1 MEDNNIT
8 ETTSKTKNNNTKNNN
23 TKNNTQ
29 NNNTQNSDIK
39 NINIKNNNTENN
51 PSATA
56 ERFDLEAAL
65 ARLEDIA
72 GILEK
77 QDTPLRDAL
86 DVYSEG
92 VKLIKECRDN
102 LCDVEKEMIV
112 LSKEGENDI

>member
-1 MEDNNIT
+1 ME
-8 ETTSKTKNNNTKNNN
+8 
-23 TKNNTQ
+23 
-29 NNNTQNSDIK
+29 
-39 NINIKNNNTENN
+39 NNTEKNIIQTDN
-51 PSATA
+51 TEKSDSTA

-72 GILEK
+72 GVLEK

-112 LSKEGENDI
+112 LSKEGENDV

>member
-1 MEDNNIT
+1 MTDNNT
-8 ETTSKTKNNNTKNNN
+8 GNDSME
-23 TKNNTQ
+23 
-29 NNNTQNSDIK
+29 
-39 NINIKNNNTENN
+39 NNTEMNITQTNN
-51 PSATA
+51 IEKGDSTA

-112 LSKEGENDI
+112 LSKEGENDV

>member
-1 MEDNNIT
+1 MTDNNT
-8 ETTSKTKNNNTKNNN
+8 GNDSME
-23 TKNNTQ
+23 
-29 NNNTQNSDIK
+29 
-39 NINIKNNNTENN
+39 NNTEMNIIQTNN
-51 PSATA
+51 TEKGDSTA

-65 ARLEDIA
+65 ARLEHIA

-112 LSKEGENDI
+112 LSKEGENDV

>member
-1 MEDNNIT
+1 ME
-8 ETTSKTKNNNTKNNN
+8 
-23 TKNNTQ
+23 
-29 NNNTQNSDIK
+29 
-39 NINIKNNNTENN
+39 NNTEMNIIQTNN
-51 PSATA
+51 TEKGDSTA

-92 VKLIKECRDN
+92 VKRIKECRDN

-112 LSKEGENDI
+112 LSKEGENDV

>member
-1 MEDNNIT
+1 MTDNNT
-8 ETTSKTKNNNTKNNN
+8 GNDSMG
-23 TKNNTQ
+23 
-29 NNNTQNSDIK
+29 
-39 NINIKNNNTENN
+39 NNTEMNIIQTNN
-51 PSATA
+51 TEKGDSTA

-112 LSKEGENDI
+112 LSKEGENDV

>member
-1 MEDNNIT
+1 ME
-8 ETTSKTKNNNTKNNN
+8 
-23 TKNNTQ
+23 
-29 NNNTQNSDIK
+29 
-39 NINIKNNNTENN
+39 NNTEMNITQINN
-51 PSATA
+51 TEKGDSTA

-112 LSKEGENDI
+112 LSKEGENDV

>member
-1 MEDNNIT
+1 MTDNNT
-8 ETTSKTKNNNTKNNN
+8 GNDSME
-23 TKNNTQ
+23 
-29 NNNTQNSDIK
+29 
-39 NINIKNNNTENN
+39 NNTEMNITQTNN
-51 PSATA
+51 TEKGDSTA
-56 ERFDLEAAL
+56 ERFDLEAEL

-112 LSKEGENDI
+112 LSKEGENDV

>member
-1 MEDNNIT
+1 MG
-8 ETTSKTKNNNTKNNN
+8 
-23 TKNNTQ
+23 
-29 NNNTQNSDIK
+29 
-39 NINIKNNNTENN
+39 NNTEMNIIQTNN
-51 PSATA
+51 TEKGDSTA

-112 LSKEGENDI
+112 LSKEGENDV

>member
-1 MEDNNIT
+1 MTDNNT
-8 ETTSKTKNNNTKNNN
+8 GNDSME
-23 TKNNTQ
+23 
-29 NNNTQNSDIK
+29 
-39 NINIKNNNTENN
+39 NNTEMNIIQTNN
-51 PSATA
+51 TEKGDSTA

-112 LSKEGENDI
+112 LSKEWENDV

>member
-1 MEDNNIT
+1 MTDNNT
-8 ETTSKTKNNNTKNNN
+8 GNDSME
-23 TKNNTQ
+23 
-29 NNNTQNSDIK
+29 
-39 NINIKNNNTENN
+39 NNTEINIIQTNN
-51 PSATA
+51 TEKGDSTA

-112 LSKEGENDI
+112 LSKEGENDV

>member
-1 MEDNNIT
+1 MTDNNT
-8 ETTSKTKNNNTKNNN
+8 GNDSME
-23 TKNNTQ
+23 
-29 NNNTQNSDIK
+29 
-39 NINIKNNNTENN
+39 NNTEMNIIQTNN
-51 PSATA
+51 TEKGDSTA

-65 ARLEDIA
+65 VRLEDIA

-112 LSKEGENDI
+112 LSKEGENDV

>member
-1 MEDNNIT
+1 MTDNNT
-8 ETTSKTKNNNTKNNN
+8 GNDSME
-23 TKNNTQ
+23 
-29 NNNTQNSDIK
+29 
-39 NINIKNNNTENN
+39 NNTEMNIIQTNN
-51 PSATA
+51 TEKGDSTA

-72 GILEK
+72 GTLEK

-112 LSKEGENDI
+112 LSKEGENDV

>member
-1 MEDNNIT
+1 MTDNKTGNDSME
-8 ETTSKTKNNNTKNNN
+8 
-23 TKNNTQ
+23 
-29 NNNTQNSDIK
+29 
-39 NINIKNNNTENN
+39 NNTEMNIIQTNN
-51 PSATA
+51 TEKGDSTA

-112 LSKEGENDI
+112 LSKEGENDV

>member
-1 MEDNNIT
+1 MTDNNT
-8 ETTSKTKNNNTKNNN
+8 GNDSME
-23 TKNNTQ
+23 
-29 NNNTQNSDIK
+29 
-39 NINIKNNNTENN
+39 NNTEMNIIQTNN
-51 PSATA
+51 TEKGDSTA
-56 ERFDLEAAL
+56 ERFDLEVAL

-112 LSKEGENDI
+112 LSKEGENDV

>member
-1 MEDNNIT
+1 MTDNNT
-8 ETTSKTKNNNTKNNN
+8 GNDSME
-23 TKNNTQ
+23 
-29 NNNTQNSDIK
+29 
-39 NINIKNNNTENN
+39 NNTEMNIIQTNN
-51 PSATA
+51 TEKGDSTA

-112 LSKEGENDI
+112 LSKEGENDV

>member
-1 MEDNNIT
+1 MTDNNT
-8 ETTSKTKNNNTKNNN
+8 GNDSME
-23 TKNNTQ
+23 
-29 NNNTQNSDIK
+29 
-39 NINIKNNNTENN
+39 NNTEMNITQTNN
-51 PSATA
+51 TEKGDSIA

-112 LSKEGENDI
+112 LSKEGENDV

>member
-1 MEDNNIT
+1 ME
-8 ETTSKTKNNNTKNNN
+8 
-23 TKNNTQ
+23 
-29 NNNTQNSDIK
+29 
-39 NINIKNNNTENN
+39 NNTEMNIIQTNN
-51 PSATA
+51 TEKGDSTA
-56 ERFDLEAAL
+56 ECFDLEAAL

-112 LSKEGENDI
+112 LSKEGENDV

>member
-1 MEDNNIT
+1 MTDNNT
-8 ETTSKTKNNNTKNNN
+8 GNDSME
-23 TKNNTQ
+23 
-29 NNNTQNSDIK
+29 
-39 NINIKNNNTENN
+39 NNTEMNIIQTNN
-51 PSATA
+51 TEKGDSTA

-112 LSKEGENDI
+112 LSKEGENGV

>member
-1 MEDNNIT
+1 ME
-8 ETTSKTKNNNTKNNN
+8 
-23 TKNNTQ
+23 
-29 NNNTQNSDIK
+29 
-39 NINIKNNNTENN
+39 NNTEMNIIQTNN
-51 PSATA
+51 TEKGDSTA

-92 VKLIKECRDN
+92 VKLIKVCRDN

-112 LSKEGENDI
+112 LSKEGENDV

>member
-1 MEDNNIT
+1 MTDNNT
-8 ETTSKTKNNNTKNNN
+8 GNDSME
-23 TKNNTQ
+23 
-29 NNNTQNSDIK
+29 
-39 NINIKNNNTENN
+39 NNTEMNITQTNN
-51 PSATA
+51 TEKGDSTA

-77 QDTPLRDAL
+77 QDTLLRDAL

-112 LSKEGENDI
+112 LSKEGENDV

>member
-1 MEDNNIT
+1 MTDNNT
-8 ETTSKTKNNNTKNNN
+8 GNDSME
-23 TKNNTQ
+23 
-29 NNNTQNSDIK
+29 
-39 NINIKNNNTENN
+39 NNTEMNITQINN
-51 PSATA
+51 TEKGDSTA

-112 LSKEGENDI
+112 LSKEGENDV

>member
-1 MEDNNIT
+1 MTDNNT
-8 ETTSKTKNNNTKNNN
+8 GNDRME
-23 TKNNTQ
+23 
-29 NNNTQNSDIK
+29 
-39 NINIKNNNTENN
+39 NNTEMNIIQTNN
-51 PSATA
+51 TEKGDSTA

-112 LSKEGENDI
+112 LSKEGENDV

>member
-1 MEDNNIT
+1 MENNTEKNIT
-8 ETTSKTKNNNTKNNN
+8 QT
-23 TKNNTQ
+23 
-29 NNNTQNSDIK
+29 
-39 NINIKNNNTENN
+39 NNTENN
-51 PSATA
+51 KSTA

-112 LSKEGENDI
+112 LSKEGENGV

>member
-1 MEDNNIT
+1 MNINLTDNNT
-8 ETTSKTKNNNTKNNN
+8 GNDSME
-23 TKNNTQ
+23 
-29 NNNTQNSDIK
+29 
-39 NINIKNNNTENN
+39 NNTEMNITQTNN
-51 PSATA
+51 TEKGDSTA

-112 LSKEGENDI
+112 LSKEGENDV

>member
-1 MEDNNIT
+1 MTDNNT
-8 ETTSKTKNNNTKNNN
+8 GNDSME
-23 TKNNTQ
+23 
-29 NNNTQNSDIK
+29 
-39 NINIKNNNTENN
+39 NNTEMNIIQTNN
-51 PSATA
+51 TEKGDSTA

-112 LSKEGENDI
+112 LSKEGEDDV

>member
-1 MEDNNIT
+1 ME
-8 ETTSKTKNNNTKNNN
+8 
-23 TKNNTQ
+23 
-29 NNNTQNSDIK
+29 
-39 NINIKNNNTENN
+39 NNTEKNIIQTNN
-51 PSATA
+51 TEKSDSTA

-112 LSKEGENDI
+112 LSKEGENDV

>member
-1 MEDNNIT
+1 MTDNNT
-8 ETTSKTKNNNTKNNN
+8 GYDSME
-23 TKNNTQ
+23 
-29 NNNTQNSDIK
+29 
-39 NINIKNNNTENN
+39 NNTEMNIIQTNN
-51 PSATA
+51 TEKGDSTA

-112 LSKEGENDI
+112 LSKEGENDV

>member
-1 MEDNNIT
+1 ME
-8 ETTSKTKNNNTKNNN
+8 
-23 TKNNTQ
+23 
-29 NNNTQNSDIK
+29 
-39 NINIKNNNTENN
+39 NNTEMNIIQTNN
-51 PSATA
+51 TEKGDSTA

-65 ARLEDIA
+65 ARLEDIS

-112 LSKEGENDI
+112 LSKEGENDV

>member
-1 MEDNNIT
+1 MTDNNTGNDSMEYNT
-8 ETTSKTKNNNTKNNN
+8 EM
-23 TKNNTQ
+23 
-29 NNNTQNSDIK
+29 
-39 NINIKNNNTENN
+39 NIIQTNNTEKGD
-51 PSATA
+51 STA

-112 LSKEGENDI
+112 LSKEGENDV

>member
-1 MEDNNIT
+1 ME
-8 ETTSKTKNNNTKNNN
+8 
-23 TKNNTQ
+23 
-29 NNNTQNSDIK
+29 
-39 NINIKNNNTENN
+39 NNTEMNIIQTNN
-51 PSATA
+51 TEKGDSTA

-77 QDTPLRDAL
+77 QDTLLRDAL

-112 LSKEGENDI
+112 LSKEGENDV

>member
-1 MEDNNIT
+1 ME
-8 ETTSKTKNNNTKNNN
+8 
-23 TKNNTQ
+23 
-29 NNNTQNSDIK
+29 
-39 NINIKNNNTENN
+39 NNTEMNIIQTNN
-51 PSATA
+51 TEKGDSTA

-65 ARLEDIA
+65 KRLGDIA

-112 LSKEGENDI
+112 LSKEGENDV

>member
-1 MEDNNIT
+1 MTDNNT
-8 ETTSKTKNNNTKNNN
+8 GNDSME
-23 TKNNTQ
+23 
-29 NNNTQNSDIK
+29 
-39 NINIKNNNTENN
+39 NNTEMNIIQTNN
-51 PSATA
+51 TEKGDSTA
-56 ERFDLEAAL
+56 ERFDLAAAL

-112 LSKEGENDI
+112 LSKEGENDV

>member
-1 MEDNNIT
+1 ME
-8 ETTSKTKNNNTKNNN
+8 
-23 TKNNTQ
+23 
-29 NNNTQNSDIK
+29 
-39 NINIKNNNTENN
+39 NNTEKNIIQTDN
-51 PSATA
+51 TEKSDSTA

-112 LSKEGENDI
+112 LSKEGENDV

>member
-1 MEDNNIT
+1 MTDNNT
-8 ETTSKTKNNNTKNNN
+8 GNDSME
-23 TKNNTQ
+23 
-29 NNNTQNSDIK
+29 
-39 NINIKNNNTENN
+39 NNTEMNITQTNN
-51 PSATA
+51 TEKGDSTA

-112 LSKEGENDI
+112 ISKEGENDV

>member
-1 MEDNNIT
+1 ME
-8 ETTSKTKNNNTKNNN
+8 
-23 TKNNTQ
+23 
-29 NNNTQNSDIK
+29 
-39 NINIKNNNTENN
+39 NNTEMNITQTNN
-51 PSATA
+51 IEKGDSTA

-112 LSKEGENDI
+112 LSKEGENDV

>member
-1 MEDNNIT
+1 ME
-8 ETTSKTKNNNTKNNN
+8 
-23 TKNNTQ
+23 
-29 NNNTQNSDIK
+29 
-39 NINIKNNNTENN
+39 NNTEKNIIQTNN
-51 PSATA
+51 TEKSDSTA

-112 LSKEGENDI
+112 LSKEGENGV

>member
-1 MEDNNIT
+1 MKDNNT
-8 ETTSKTKNNNTKNNN
+8 GNDSME
-23 TKNNTQ
+23 
-29 NNNTQNSDIK
+29 
-39 NINIKNNNTENN
+39 NNTEMNITQTNN
-51 PSATA
+51 TEKGDSTA

-112 LSKEGENDI
+112 LSKEGENDV

>member
-1 MEDNNIT
+1 MENNNIA
-8 ETTSKTKNNNTKNNN
+8 ETNNTKNNN
-23 TKNNTQ
+23 TQ
-29 NNNTQNSDIK
+29 
-39 NINIKNNNTENN
+39 NNNTENN
-51 PSATA
+51 KSTA

-112 LSKEGENDI
+112 LSKEGENGV

>member
-1 MEDNNIT
+1 MTDNNT
-8 ETTSKTKNNNTKNNN
+8 GNDSME
-23 TKNNTQ
+23 
-29 NNNTQNSDIK
+29 
-39 NINIKNNNTENN
+39 NNTEKNIIQTDN
-51 PSATA
+51 TEKSDSTA

-112 LSKEGENDI
+112 LSKEGENGV